1 MGRRVGRVI
10 EAPFRAARDIVDPS
24 HNMNKLYNEKKKEDM
39 RAMAEMERREKEALE
54 VAKGEQKYQDKL
66 AQDKR
71 LVESQED
78 IIKEQKE
85 GNGSLKTGGND
96 LTGAIRISKMINEA
110 NKQNNKVMDDDEER
124 KLLEAYLKK

>member
-1 MGRRVGRVI
+1 MGRRVGRAI
-10 EAPFRAARDIVDPS
+10 EAPFRAARNIVDPS
-24 HNMNKLYNEKKKEDM
+24 HNMNKLYNEKKEADM

-54 VAKGEQKYQDKL
+54 VEKYQEKV

-85 GNGSLKTGGND
+85 GNGSLNTGGNV
-96 LTGAIRISKMINEA
+96 LTGAIRVSKTINEE